1 MAEAG
6 VPGYEATIWLGIM
19 APVGT
24 PKPILERLNAE
35 IRKIANSP
43 DAKEAWAKQGAAPMS
58 MSTDEF
64 GQYLR
69 EDIAKWANIVKIS
82 GAKVD

>member
-1 MAEAG
+1 
-6 VPGYEATIWLGIM
+6 
-19 APVGT
+19 
-24 PKPILERLNAE
+24 
-35 IRKIANSP
+35 
-43 DAKEAWAKQGAAPMS
+43 MS

-69 EDIAKWANIVKIS
+69 EDIAKWANIVKVS